1 MWLWVG
7 SADDREGGLFTV
19 TVHRK
24 EAAAME
30 VEGSSEIGSEK
41 ILGLLKANPKLAAR
55 EVAETLGITPRAVEK
70 QIARLRTEG
79 RLRRV
84 GPDRGGYWGVVE

>member
-24 EAAAME
+24 GAAVTE
-30 VEGSSEIGSEK
+30 RTESSEIGSEK
-41 ILGLLKANPKLAAR
+41 ILGLLKANPRLAAR
-55 EVAETLGITPRAVEK
+55 EIAGTLGITPRAVEK
-70 QIARLRTEG
+70 QIARLRAEG
-79 RLRRV
+79 RLLRI
-84 GPDRGGYWGVVE
+84 GPDRGGSWDVVE